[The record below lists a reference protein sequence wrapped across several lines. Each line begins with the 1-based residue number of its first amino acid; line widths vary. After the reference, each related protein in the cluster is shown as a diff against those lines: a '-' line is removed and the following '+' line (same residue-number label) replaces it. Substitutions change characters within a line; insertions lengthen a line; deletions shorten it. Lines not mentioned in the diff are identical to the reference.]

1 MGTIVTGLR
10 VGQGRSA
17 CESGSSPALAG
28 TSRVLVI
35 EAHPDVRDA
44 LRVLLQRQH
53 AAPLEVVGI
62 LDTLDCLPDMIAR
75 LRPTLL
81 LMDWELAASQ
91 KATLATIRARFP
103 GVNILALSIKPEMR
117 QTALKAGADAF
128 VSKSEPA
135 EGLLQALAALT

>member
-1 MGTIVTGLR
+1 MVR
-10 VGQGRSA
+10 QGRLA
-17 CESGSSPALAG
+17 RESGGAPALASM
-28 TSRVLVI
+28 SRVLVI

-103 GVNILALSIKPEMR
+103 GVNILALSVKPEMR

-128 VSKSEPA
+128 VSKGGPA
-135 EGLLQALAALT
+135 DDLLQALVALT

>member
-1 MGTIVTGLR
+1 MNRKVRQGGLSR
-10 VGQGRSA
+10 QVSA
-17 CESGSSPALAG
+17 SPALADAR
-28 TSRVLVI
+28 RVLVI

-75 LRPTLL
+75 LRPDVL
-81 LMDWELAASQ
+81 LMDWELAAAQ

-103 GVNILALSIKPEMR
+103 GVNILALSVKPEMR
-117 QTALKAGADAF
+117 QTALRAGADAF
-128 VSKSEPA
+128 VSKGEPA
-135 EGLLQALAALT
+135 EGLLQALVALT